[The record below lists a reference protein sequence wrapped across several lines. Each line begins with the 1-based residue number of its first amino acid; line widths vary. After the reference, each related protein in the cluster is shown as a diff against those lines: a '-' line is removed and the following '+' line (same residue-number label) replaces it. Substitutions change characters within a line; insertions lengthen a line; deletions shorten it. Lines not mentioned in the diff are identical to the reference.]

1 MGRVQTLGT
10 RVEGGEN
17 KEGKGT
23 EKMER
28 RTTQDKRPDLVG
40 LPAGPACFLLNNF
53 TQLPWRKNDYHAGG
67 KTGPDFCLL
76 KLQMK

>member
-10 RVEGGEN
+10 RVGGGEN

-23 EKMER
+23 EKME

-40 LPAGPACFLLNNF
+40 LPAGPACFLLDNF
-53 TQLPWRKNDYHAGG
+53 TQLP
-67 KTGPDFCLL
+67 
-76 KLQMK
+76 